1 MKILVKSTTIIDP
14 SNPSIHGKTKD
25 ILIDNGII
33 SEIEDSITAGDIKH
47 VIEHQGLH
55 CSIGW
60 FDGRV
65 NFQDPGLEYK
75 EDLNSGAEAATKGGF
90 THVAISPDT
99 TPTLHNKSQLEYI
112 TRRNDFSGLQLLP
125 MSTLTD
131 NLKGENLAE
140 LYDLQNNGAIAFSDC
155 TKKLSTGILYRALL
169 YTKNFKRK
177 VISFPMDYALAG
189 GGMVNEG
196 LASVKTGLK
205 AVPNVAEVLIVKR
218 DLDLLR
224 YTASKLH
231 FTGISTKESVELI
244 REAKREGLNITADV
258 YAANVLYNEERVLGF
273 DSNYKVF
280 PPLRTEED
288 RQAIIQGLKDGTI
301 DFICSNHSPEDKENK
316 DLEFDLANYGTIG
329 TQTLFSELLGAG
341 FSLEE
346 ITEYIGTRVYKAF
359 GEGIPEIKIGHDA
372 NLTLFNP
379 NLNWEF
385 NDDSNASKSR
395 NSAILGEILSGKAI
409 ATINNGVL
417 SLLEE

>member
-1 MKILVKSTTIIDP
+1 MKILVKSATIIYP

-25 ILIDNGII
+25 ILIENGII
-33 SEIEDSITAGDIKH
+33 SEIEDSISNNDVKH
-47 VIEHQGLH
+47 VIEHQGIH

-131 NLKGENLAE
+131 NLEGENLAE

-224 YTASKLH
+224 YTSSKLH
-231 FTGISTKESVELI
+231 FTGISTKESVDLI

-258 YAANVLYNEERVLGF
+258 YAANVIYNEESVLGF

-288 RQAIIQGLKDGTI
+288 RQALIHGLKDGTI
-301 DFICSNHSPEDKENK
+301 DFICSNHIPEDKENK

-329 TQTLFSELLGAG
+329 TQTLFSELLNVG
-341 FSLEE
+341 FSLDE
-346 ITEYIGTRVYKAF
+346 ITEYIGTRVYNAYDEK
-359 GEGIPEIKIGHDA
+359 IPEIKIGNEA

-379 NLNWEF
+379 TINWEF
-385 NDDSNASKSR
+385 NDETNASKSR
-395 NSAILGEILSGKAI
+395 NSAILGKKLIGKVI